1 MKLSWLCKGESDKNK
16 MEDEKDMQET
26 ACDCPEC
33 ARRAEEHAE
42 SETFGLAV
50 LIALMPI
57 MTLTLFGHIGLL

>member
-1 MKLSWLCKGESDKNK
+1 
-16 MEDEKDMQET
+16 MENGKTMQEDD
-26 ACDCPEC
+26 CQCPEC
-33 ARRAEEHAE
+33 ARRAEEHVE